1 MAVGEDCII
10 AVAYFSI
17 PVQILIA
24 VSYYP
29 RLTMMPTR
37 LLCLSVLFAL
47 FIFCCGIGHVLRCFD
62 HANGAVFR
70 FMNGMTAVISILTAV
85 CLVPLVPS
93 LMSSLDVSLADM
105 QRLNEET
112 LASKSKL
119 KTFMAFL
126 CHEIRNPLF
135 AITSNLTFLS
145 DEPLT
150 SEQQTSVR
158 AIGQATQLMLRLV
171 NDVLDLNKLES
182 GQIQVEERSFDIKNL
197 LHHVAEQA
205 QADAAKRHNGAVE
218 FRFIMADSVP
228 HVVKADSARILQIA
242 YNLLSNASKFTKA
255 GHIDFVASVERNRPP
270 EGSDHNIEVDVGSH
284 GPAHQTSRN
293 EISMAAL
300 LDDAER
306 GISRKRALNDMTDEF
321 ATLRIVVADTGAGI
335 SSDRISAIFV
345 PYSQG
350 KLSNYRQHGGTGL
363 GLAILAQLVEIMGGT
378 ISVDSKEG
386 VGTTFDVRIP
396 VKLPAQIGS
405 VDPEHLESVFKR
417 SKNVSK
423 LPDLFVDD
431 ELFDFETESTS
442 IHGISLST
450 SRSTSSSSSAALAS
464 QASSRSSTAASYPVP
479 VSASK
484 MLSKFNFVPNSKVV
498 LVTDDNTVNRKM
510 LCRML
515 SNFNLEYKQ
524 AVNGLEAVDI
534 ILSSRNVTNN
544 PDAPWFGLVLMDLS
558 MPIMGGCE
566 ATRILRRKRVK
577 IPIIALTANA
587 LEETQEDALCAGA
600 TEFVAKPILRTDLY
614 NKCQKYLVDD
624 VSGDRHVEAKAN
636 QTESG

>member
-1 MAVGEDCII
+1 MAVAGDCII

-29 RLTMMPTR
+29 RLTMVPTR
-37 LLCLSVLFAL
+37 LLCLFVLFAL

-62 HANGAVFR
+62 HANGVVFR
-70 FMNGMTAVISILTAV
+70 FINGMTAVISILTAV

-93 LMSSLDVSLADM
+93 LMSSLDVNLADM

-145 DEPLT
+145 DEPLS
-150 SEQQTSVR
+150 SEQQRSVR

-182 GQIQVEERSFDIKNL
+182 GQIHVEERSFDLKSL
-197 LHHVAEQA
+197 LQHVAEQA

-255 GHIDFVASVERNRPP
+255 GHIDFVASVEQNLP
-270 EGSDHNIEVDVGSH
+270 EGSDHNIEVDIGSH
-284 GPAHQTSRN
+284 GPAHQRSRD

-306 GISRKRALNDMTDEF
+306 GISGKSARNDMTDEI
-321 ATLRIVVADTGAGI
+321 ATLKIVVADTGAGI
-335 SSDRISAIFV
+335 SNERINAIFV

-363 GLAILAQLVEIMGGT
+363 GLAILAQLVEIMGGS
-378 ISVDSKEG
+378 IAVDSTEG

-405 VDPEHLESVFKR
+405 VVPEDLENMFKR
-417 SKNVSK
+417 SKNVSR

-431 ELFDFETESTS
+431 ELFDSGTEATS
-442 IHGISLST
+442 IQGTSSST
-450 SRSTSSSSSAALAS
+450 SRSTSSSSSSAVLAS
-464 QASSRSSTAASYPVP
+464 QASSSSSTAASYPIP
-479 VSASK
+479 ASASK
-484 MLSKFNFVPNSKVV
+484 VLRKFTFAANSKVV

-544 PDAPWFGLVLMDLS
+544 PDAPWFGLILMDLS

-587 LEETQEDALCAGA
+587 LEETQEDALYAGA

-614 NKCQKYLVDD
+614 SKCQKYLFDD
-624 VSGDRHVEAKAN
+624 LSERDHDVEAEAN
-636 QTESG
+636 QPCN